1 MGPTPTLVW
10 KPKALPSAP
19 QEPHL
24 GSQVRPA
31 SRVGIME
38 SEAAHAHQDQIFGH
52 LSPQALQ
59 ARQQHLGSLNSLHG
73 GQAQHIPVGGKKE
86 GRQLEIRG

>member
-1 MGPTPTLVW
+1 MC
-10 KPKALPSAP
+10 
-19 QEPHL
+19 HL

-38 SEAAHAHQDQIFGH
+38 SEAAHTHQDQVFGH

-59 ARQQHLGSLNSLHG
+59 TRQQHLGSLNPLHG
-73 GQAQHIPVGGKKE
+73 RQAQHIPVGGK
-86 GRQLEIRG
+86 